1 LICSRFWRKI
11 PVFFENW
18 DFFWQESCQHNSSFA
33 YLCYILVQYFYDL
46 FNAICFEFLNK
57 KSPTLGKAG
66 HINSKSQKNSFK
78 MNELY

>member
-1 LICSRFWRKI
+1 MLHIGAI
-11 PVFFENW
+11 
-18 DFFWQESCQHNSSFA
+18 
-33 YLCYILVQYFYDL
+33 FYSL
-46 FNAICFEFLNK
+46 FNAFCFESKIK

>member
-1 LICSRFWRKI
+1 
-11 PVFFENW
+11 
-18 DFFWQESCQHNSSFA
+18 
-33 YLCYILVQYFYDL
+33 VQYFYDL